1 MFSII
6 FILHTTEQ
14 MFIPQQPF
22 LNPQEAFDLG
32 KMLKKE
38 PDLGV
43 DILKFNFFI
52 VLRSLKIIVKI
63 TFLLFAK

>member
-43 DILKFNFFI
+43 DILKF
-52 VLRSLKIIVKI
+52 S
-63 TFLLFAK
+63 FL